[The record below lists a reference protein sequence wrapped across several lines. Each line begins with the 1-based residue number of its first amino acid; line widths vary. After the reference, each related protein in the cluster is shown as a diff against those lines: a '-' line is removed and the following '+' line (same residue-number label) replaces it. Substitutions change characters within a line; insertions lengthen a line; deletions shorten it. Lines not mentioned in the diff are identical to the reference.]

1 MGGINSLEG
10 QPSMCGAVVRRWLA
24 GNTTGRNAENT
35 GEDTGRSS
43 GDNARNA
50 SSNARARRWSLQ
62 ATPQEGERP

>member
-24 GNTTGRNAENT
+24 GDTTGRNAENT
-35 GEDTGRSS
+35 GRTS
-43 GDNARNA
+43 GDTARNA
-50 SSNARARRWSLQ
+50 SSHARARCWSLQ